1 MKKIC
6 FIAQFPPPMHGL
18 SKAVETLYNSNLNFE
33 IDSQGEFEFEKV
45 DITNNKNFIKNLLKI
60 SRSKADLF
68 YFTISQTKGGN
79 LRDLVI
85 FKLLEL
91 QHKKCLIHLHGGYY
105 RQLVDNDMAG
115 WQRKANYNAIKKLS
129 GAIVLSNSLKKI
141 FEGMIDDDRIFVV
154 ENCVDDQYLLTDQE
168 IEEKLKALENEKVL
182 HVLWLSNFIR
192 SKGYS
197 FVLEMAKAEKE
208 RVDAGGEKR
217 FHFDFAGKF
226 FEDSEKDYFKS
237 YIKENGLEEYVTY
250 HGIVGGEQKRE
261 LLKKCYLFALPTRY
275 PNEGQPIS
283 ILEAMGN
290 GMFIITTDHAGIPDI
305 VEDGVNGIV
314 MKNKE
319 NAYSKVASFKANEL
333 NFLNLEYISID
344 EVFSPYYTVT
354 NAGCGAS
361 FIAEGYWNFGYF
373 SVLFFIALGYV
384 WGTLSNRF
392 KQLCNSK
399 YVKPENFFVIV
410 YLMYYM
416 IFLVRSESIELGRS
430 FVYYAVIPILISKLL
445 KTKTVRG
452 GVRQAKEWLAYVHSY
467 IDSIP
472 QKLCDAVSY
481 CYLFEREVAV

>member
-18 SKAVETLYNSNLNFE
+18 SKAVETLYNSNLNSE
-33 IDSQGEFEFEKV
+33 IDPQGEFEFEKV

-115 WQRKANYNAIKKLS
+115 WQRKANYKAIKKLS
-129 GAIVLSNSLKKI
+129 GAIVLSKSLKKI
-141 FEGMIDDDRIFVV
+141 FEGMIDENKIFVV

-168 IEEKLKALENEKVL
+168 VEEKLKALESEKVL

-192 SKGYS
+192 SKGYP
-197 FVLEMAKAEKE
+197 FVLEMARAEKE
-208 RVDAGGEKR
+208 RADAGGEKR

-226 FEDSEKDYFKS
+226 FQDSEKDYFES

-250 HGIVGGEQKRE
+250 HGIVGGEHKRE
-261 LLKKCYLFALPTRY
+261 LLKKCYIFALLTRY

-319 NAYSKVASFKANEL
+319 ESSALVERL
-333 NFLNLEYISID
+333 LEVNVNQLESIIKNNR
-344 EVFSPYYTVT
+344 EH
-354 NAGCGAS
+354 C
-361 FIAEGYWNFGYF
+361 I
-373 SVLFFIALGYV
+373 
-384 WGTLSNRF
+384 NRF
-392 KQLCNSK
+392 
-399 YVKPENFFVIV
+399 
-410 YLMYYM
+410 
-416 IFLVRSESIELGRS
+416 SEKNYIQNMGKVL
-430 FVYYAVIPILISKLL
+430 
-445 KTKTVRG
+445 RG
-452 GVRQAKEWLAYVHSY
+452 
-467 IDSIP
+467 
-472 QKLCDAVSY
+472 
-481 CYLFEREVAV
+481 

>member
-18 SKAVETLYNSNLNFE
+18 SKAVETLYNSNLNSE
-33 IDSQGEFEFEKV
+33 IDPHGEFEFEKV
-45 DITNNKNFIKNLLKI
+45 NITNNKNFVKNLLKI

-85 FKLLEL
+85 FKLLEM

-115 WQRKANYNAIKKLS
+115 WQRKANYKAIKKLS
-129 GAIVLSNSLKKI
+129 GVIVLSKFLKRI
-141 FEGMIDDDRIFVV
+141 FEGMIDEDKIFVV
-154 ENCVDDQYLLTDQE
+154 DNCVDDQYLLTDQE
-168 IEEKLKALENEKVL
+168 IEEKLKALENERVL

-192 SKGYS
+192 SKGYA

-208 RVDAGGEKR
+208 RVDADGEKR

-226 FEDSEKDYFKS
+226 FEESEKEYFES
-237 YIKENGLEEYVTY
+237 YIKENRLEEYVTY

-261 LLKKCYLFALPTRY
+261 LLRKCYLFALPTRY

-314 MKNKE
+314 MDGSFTVARLYDALLEKSNEEIEKTSRI
-319 NAYSKVASFKANEL
+319 NRKKCKQYYSQQ
-333 NFLNLEYISID
+333 EYI
-344 EVFSPYYTVT
+344 
-354 NAGCGAS
+354 N
-361 FIAEGYWNFGYF
+361 NMQ
-373 SVLFFIALGYV
+373 IAL
-384 WGTLSNRF
+384 LNR
-392 KQLCNSK
+392 
-399 YVKPENFFVIV
+399 V
-410 YLMYYM
+410 
-416 IFLVRSESIELGRS
+416 
-430 FVYYAVIPILISKLL
+430 
-445 KTKTVRG
+445 
-452 GVRQAKEWLAYVHSY
+452 
-467 IDSIP
+467 
-472 QKLCDAVSY
+472 
-481 CYLFEREVAV
+481 